1 MQAKYEMQVVVHQE
15 MHQETGNLDVP
26 ATYRKVVS
34 GDVHQRDV
42 LARTD

>member
-34 GDVHQRDV
+34 GSYQRDV